1 MLVSELDVAA
11 WDSATSWGASSRGVG
26 LVGSRGSGP
35 PSGPRGPSW
44 PRPPSEGVA
53 CAHRGLRAFSR
64 SLRLR
69 PPGRESSSSLAP
81 TAGQDP
87 PFPWSAHP
95 ITAGGCGRDRG
106 AGRASGCPKA
116 RRTPQGGRTRLMRV
130 AHLSICLV
138 TSAGP
143 EAPVPSRGSESDGAS
158 GRGCCL
164 SLARRPGPQVA
175 PGMEPGP
182 RGQFDQCGVLAPR
195 PRWAA

>member
-1 MLVSELDVAA
+1 M
-11 WDSATSWGASSRGVG
+11 
-26 LVGSRGSGP
+26 GSRGSGP
-35 PSGPRGPSW
+35 PSGPRGPSR
-44 PRPPSEGVA
+44 PRPPSEGVT
-53 CAHRGLRAFSR
+53 CAHRQLRAFGR

-69 PPGRESSSSLAP
+69 PPGRESSSLLAP

-95 ITAGGCGRDRG
+95 ITAGGCGRDGGGEGRGGQCQGLPEGPQDPHRVDGDRG
-106 AGRASGCPKA
+106 AGSAGGCPKA

-130 AHLSICLV
+130 AHLSICPV